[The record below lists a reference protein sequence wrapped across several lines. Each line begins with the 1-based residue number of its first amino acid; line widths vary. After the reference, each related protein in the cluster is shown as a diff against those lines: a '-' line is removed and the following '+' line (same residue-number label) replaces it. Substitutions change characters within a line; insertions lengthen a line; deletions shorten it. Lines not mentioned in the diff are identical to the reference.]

1 MKHLITGGSGFLGNL
16 IMKELLALGED
27 VTILD
32 LYKSDNLPNKVKFI
46 ECDIRDRKKVSDSMK
61 GIDVVHHN
69 VALVPLTKSGKKFWE
84 VNVDGSKIAAEE
96 AVKNNIKNFIHMSS
110 SAIFGNVKN
119 FPINN
124 NTPVSPIEIY
134 GRAKLAGEIAVEKI
148 LKNKIPLVIVRPR
161 TILGQGRLG
170 IFQILFDWIKKN
182 KNVYVIGSGDVRFQ
196 FIHAE
201 DLINAYMLIY
211 NRGISGTFNIGTD
224 EFGTLREALEN
235 LIKSADSKSKVRSL
249 PIFPSI
255 FALKL
260 LDFLK
265 LSPLAPWHYLT
276 YHKEFHFDITD
287 LKNLG

>member
-134 GRAKLAGEIAVEKI
+134 GRAKLAG
-148 LKNKIPLVIVRPR
+148 N
-161 TILGQGRLG
+161 
-170 IFQILFDWIKKN
+170 
-182 KNVYVIGSGDVRFQ
+182 
-196 FIHAE
+196 
-201 DLINAYMLIY
+201 
-211 NRGISGTFNIGTD
+211 
-224 EFGTLREALEN
+224 
-235 LIKSADSKSKVRSL
+235 
-249 PIFPSI
+249 
-255 FALKL
+255 
-260 LDFLK
+260 
-265 LSPLAPWHYLT
+265 
-276 YHKEFHFDITD
+276 
-287 LKNLG
+287 